1 MAKRK
6 KRKGAGP
13 QPVGVKK
20 TGGSPTEEGASA
32 KPAAPKRLPGE
43 PIAVSFK
50 GVVIRAAIVAAIF
63 YPYLVYVVDE
73 EPGPAAL
80 IALLAFVLMVP
91 LGVAI
96 DRFRYNRQMKRW
108 NARRSRQTGS

>member
-20 TGGSPTEEGASA
+20 TGAVSTQEASA
-32 KPAAPKRLPGE
+32 RPAAPKRLPGE
-43 PIAVSFK
+43 PVQVSFK
-50 GVVIRAAIVAAIF
+50 GVLIRAGIVAAIF
-63 YPYLVYVVDE
+63 YPYLVYVVGE

-80 IALLAFVLMVP
+80 IALLAFGLMVP

-108 NARRSRQTGS
+108 NERRARQSGS